1 VTTPIETVLQQDIFI
16 HHARGEINMEFFWM
30 ILIGMIA
37 GWLAGQFMT
46 GKGFGVV
53 GDIITGMAGAL
64 IGGLLFER
72 TGIFSRKQPG
82 RKSARRN
89 LWRDYLPIW
98 RAHGQK
104 A

>member
-1 VTTPIETVLQQDIFI
+1 
-16 HHARGEINMEFFWM
+16 MEFFWM

-46 GKGFGVV
+46 GKGFGVI

-72 TGIFSRKQPG
+72 TGI
-82 RKSARRN
+82 
-89 LWRDYLPIW
+89 LP
-98 RAHGQK
+98 K
-104 A
+104 AA